1 MGIMSRLKEK
11 GALPAPAAP
20 LPPVTLTPREEVVQD
35 PQELK
40 KEIAFNDL
48 KSAIHARMIH
58 LLDLTRLAETPDNL
72 LMDDLRRGIEMILA
86 EEKLALTLPDKERL
100 VKEIRDELLGYGPL
114 EPLLADPSISDILVN
129 RFDQVFV
136 ERRGKL
142 ERTAVRFTDN
152 AHLLKIIEKIATG
165 VGRRVDESS
174 PMVDARLPDGSR
186 VNAIISPLALDGPA
200 LSIRK
205 FSKIPIKIQDLI
217 NFGSITPEIAQVLA
231 AMVKARLN
239 ILISGGTGSGKT
251 VFLNVCSS
259 FIPNDERIITIED
272 SAELQMQQEHVV
284 RLETRPPNLEGSG
297 EVSQRDLVRN
307 ALRMRPER
315 IILGEVRAGEA
326 LDMLQAMN
334 TGHDGSLATIH
345 ANAPRDALTRL
356 ETMVS
361 MAGLN
366 IPARAIRHQIASA
379 INVIIQL
386 ARLSDGSRKMMN
398 LFELVGMEGDAI
410 TMQEIFCLRIAG
422 NHRKPQGHR
431 QVRHPGHPSQIHE
444 ASRRPGHPTA
454 GPGLPGD
461 RGGMRT
467 PGAAGGGREAW
478 PPSLSPL
485 TLLRSRSR

>member
-1 MGIMSRLKEK
+1 MSILSRLKEK
-11 GALPAPAAP
+11 SIPPPGAEGLPPATPAPRKEAIP
-20 LPPVTLTPREEVVQD
+20 DLKD
-35 PQELK
+35 LK
-40 KEIAFNDL
+40 KEIAFSDL
-48 KSAIHARMIH
+48 KSQIHARIIH
-58 LLDLTRLAETPDNL
+58 LLDLARLAEAPEAS
-72 LMDDLRRGIEMILA
+72 LMEDLRRGIEMILA
-86 EEKLALTLPDKERL
+86 DQKIVLTLPDQDRL
-100 VKEIRDELLGYGPL
+100 CKEIRNELMGYGPL
-114 EPLLADPSISDILVN
+114 EPLLADSSISDILVN
-129 RFDQVFV
+129 RFDQIFV

-142 ERTAVRFTDN
+142 ERSAVRFTDN
-152 AHLLKIIEKIATG
+152 SHLLKIIEKIATG

-186 VNAIISPLALDGPA
+186 VNAIIPPLALDGPS

-205 FSKIPIKIQDLI
+205 FSRIPIKVQDLI

-251 VFLNVCSS
+251 VFLNVLSS

-284 RLETRPPNLEGSG
+284 RLETRPANLEGLG
-297 EVSQRDLVRN
+297 EVTQRDLVKN

-315 IILGEVRAGEA
+315 IILGEVRSGEA

-345 ANAPRDALTRL
+345 ANSPRDALGRL

-366 IPARAIRHQIASA
+366 IPDKAIRHQISSA

-386 ARLSDGSRKMMN
+386 SRLSDGSRKMMN
-398 LFELVGMEGDAI
+398 LFELVGMEGEMI
-410 TMQEIFCLRIAG
+410 TVQEIFCYEMMG
-422 NHRKPQGHR
+422 VTEDRKVKGRFVTRGIRPKFMKRLDALGIQLPPQVFQETG
-431 QVRHPGHPSQIHE
+431 
-444 ASRRPGHPTA
+444 T
-454 GPGLPGD
+454 D
-461 RGGMRT
+461 
-467 PGAAGGGREAW
+467 
-478 PPSLSPL
+478 
-485 TLLRSRSR
+485 

>member
-20 LPPVTLTPREEVVQD
+20 LPPVTITPREEVVQD
-35 PQELK
+35 PKELK
-40 KEIAFNDL
+40 KEIIFNDL
-48 KSAIHARMIH
+48 KSKIHARMIH
-58 LLDLTRLAETPDNL
+58 LLDLARLAETPDNL
-72 LMDDLRRGIEMILA
+72 LMEDLRRGIEMILA

-114 EPLLADPSISDILVN
+114 EPLLADPSITDILVN

-142 ERTAVRFTDN
+142 ERSAVRFNDN

-186 VNAIISPLALDGPA
+186 VNAIISPLALDGPS

-231 AMVKARLN
+231 GMVKARLN
-239 ILISGGTGSGKT
+239 ILISGDTGSGKT

-259 FIPNDERIITIED
+259 FIPDDERIITIED
-272 SAELQMQQEHVV
+272 SAELQLQQEHVV

-297 EVSQRDLVRN
+297 EVTQRDLVRN

-398 LFELVGMEGDAI
+398 LFELVGMEGDTI
-410 TMQEIFCLRIAG
+410 TMQEIFCYELQGITE
-422 NHRKPQGHR
+422 NRKVIGRFVTRGIRPKFMKRLDGLGIQLPA
-431 QVRHPGHPSQIHE
+431 QVFQESE
-444 ASRRPGHPTA
+444 A
-454 GPGLPGD
+454 D
-461 RGGMRT
+461 
-467 PGAAGGGREAW
+467 
-478 PPSLSPL
+478 
-485 TLLRSRSR
+485 

>member
-11 GALPAPAAP
+11 RALPAPVAP
-20 LPPVTLTPREEVVQD
+20 LPPVTITPREEVVQD
-35 PQELK
+35 PKELK
-40 KEIAFNDL
+40 KEIIFNDL
-48 KSAIHARMIH
+48 KSKIHARMIN
-58 LLDLTRLAETPDNL
+58 LLDLARLAETPDNL
-72 LMDDLRRGIEMILA
+72 LMEDLRRGIEMILA

-114 EPLLADPSISDILVN
+114 EPLLADPSITDILVN

-142 ERTAVRFTDN
+142 ERSTVRFNDN

-186 VNAIISPLALDGPA
+186 VNAIISPLALDGPS

-231 AMVKARLN
+231 GMVKARLN

-259 FIPNDERIITIED
+259 FIPDDERIITIED
-272 SAELQMQQEHVV
+272 SAELQLQQEHVV

-297 EVSQRDLVRN
+297 EVTQRDLVRN

-398 LFELVGMEGDAI
+398 LFELVGMEGDTI
-410 TMQEIFCLRIAG
+410 TMQEIFCYELQGITE
-422 NHRKPQGHR
+422 NRKVIGRFVTRGIRPKFMKRLDGLGIQLPA
-431 QVRHPGHPSQIHE
+431 QLFQETE
-444 ASRRPGHPTA
+444 A
-454 GPGLPGD
+454 D
-461 RGGMRT
+461 
-467 PGAAGGGREAW
+467 
-478 PPSLSPL
+478 
-485 TLLRSRSR
+485 

>member
-1 MGIMSRLKEK
+1 MGILSRLREQT
-11 GALPAPAAP
+11 PVERPP
-20 LPPVTLTPREEVVQD
+20 LVTSNREED
-35 PQELK
+35 LKDLK

-48 KSAIHARMIH
+48 KAKIHFRMIN
-58 LLDLTRLAETPDNL
+58 LLDLSRLAEAPDSIL
-72 LMDDLRRGIEMILA
+72 HDDLRKGIEIILA
-86 EEKLALTLPDKERL
+86 EEKLALPLPDKERL
-100 VKEIRDELLGYGPL
+100 CKEIRDELLGYGPL
-114 EPLLADPSISDILVN
+114 EPLLHDPAIGDILVN
-129 RFDQVFV
+129 GYDQVFV

-142 ERTAVRFTDN
+142 ERSAIRFTDN
-152 AHLLKIIEKIATG
+152 GHLQKIIEKIASG
-165 VGRRVDESS
+165 VGRRIDESS

-186 VNAIISPLALDGPA
+186 VNAIIPPLALDGPT

-205 FSKIPIKIQDLI
+205 FAKVPIRVQDLI
-217 NFGSITPEIAQVLA
+217 NFGSITPEIAQVLE

-239 ILISGGTGSGKT
+239 ILISGGTGTGKT
-251 VFLNVCSS
+251 VFLNVLSS

-297 EVSQRDLVRN
+297 EVTQRDLVRN

-345 ANAPRDALTRL
+345 ANSPRDALSRL

-366 IPARAIRHQIASA
+366 IPDRAIRHQIASA
-379 INVIIQL
+379 IHVVVQL

-398 LFELVGMEGDAI
+398 LNEIVGMEGEML
-410 TMQEIFCLRIAG
+410 TMQEIFSFELMGVTEDRRVRG
-422 NHRKPQGHR
+422 NFTTSGIRPKFMKRLEAMGIQLPPQVFQENG
-431 QVRHPGHPSQIHE
+431 
-444 ASRRPGHPTA
+444 
-454 GPGLPGD
+454 
-461 RGGMRT
+461 
-467 PGAAGGGREAW
+467 
-478 PPSLSPL
+478 
-485 TLLRSRSR
+485 